1 MKQEKIIVWSDIL
14 ATQMNH
20 WTLFSIAAM
29 ASIIAGVTT
38 PPVALWLFSGLVPV
52 FFFFIRRYTNTFA
65 VMALS
70 HTICLALFFFLPFP
84 NFPTKVMFCLYG
96 IGLFINSFII
106 RLRTK
111 ERLDEAISPPVAV
124 GIIAVSLFALY
135 YQERPGFDVYYI
147 AMAAIYFIGYYIRY
161 YLQHYLYF
169 MTVNANSTG
178 YIPHREVFASG
189 LRLTGIFSFFAVI
202 LLILFS
208 DIGWLSELAGQL
220 KNGIIWLRE
229 HGVFAWLASL
239 FEEEYEPITN
249 QGNNSEPLS
258 SGFMPLEMGEPGLFW
273 VALEKVTMTVVP
285 IVIAC
290 LLCFALFQFI
300 KMVKEIFRKKRM
312 LAEETDGESIRDIRE
327 TYEVKKEKGKQKD
340 LFAFLSPA
348 ERIRRIYKQRIWTK
362 RTVLAAKGNVHPLHT
377 YTARECGLLLSE
389 NELAAVYE
397 KARYSNAKCTR
408 DDVKRASVKNGT
420 AG

>member
-20 WTLFSIAAM
+20 WTLFSITAM
-29 ASIIAGVTT
+29 ASIIAGVTA
-38 PPVALWLFSGLVPV
+38 PPVALWFFCGLVPI
-52 FFFFIRRYTNTFA
+52 FFFFVRRYTNGFF

-70 HTICLALFFFLPFP
+70 HIICLALFFFLPYP
-84 NFPTKVMFCLYG
+84 NFAAKVMFCLYG
-96 IGLFINSFII
+96 IGLFINSFVI
-106 RLRTK
+106 RLRKK
-111 ERLDEAISPPVAV
+111 ERLDEAISPPAAV

-147 AMAAIYFIGYYIRY
+147 AMAAIYFICFYIRY

-169 MTVNANSTG
+169 MAVNANSTG
-178 YIPHREVFASG
+178 YIPHKEIFASG

-202 LLILFS
+202 LLVLFS
-208 DIGWLSELAGQL
+208 DIGWLSELAGLL
-220 KNGIIWLRE
+220 KKGIIWLRE

-239 FEEEYEPITN
+239 FESKYEPLTP
-249 QGNNSEPLS
+249 QGNNTEQTS
-258 SGFMPLEMGEPGLFW
+258 SGFMPLEPGEPGLFW
-273 VALEKVTMTVVP
+273 VVLEKITMTVVP
-285 IVIAC
+285 IVTVC

-300 KMVKEIFRKKRM
+300 KMVKMIFRKKRM
-312 LAEETDGESIRDIRE
+312 LAEATDGESIRDIRE
-327 TYEVKKEKGKQKD
+327 TYEVKKEKGKQKEF
-340 LFAFLSPA
+340 FAFLSPA

-362 RTVLAAKGNVHPLHT
+362 RTSLAAKGNSHPLHT
-377 YTARECGLLLSE
+377 YTARECGLILSE
-389 NELAAVYE
+389 NELALVYE

-408 DDVKRASVKNGT
+408 DDVKRASAKNGT

>member
-1 MKQEKIIVWSDIL
+1 MKQEKIIAWSDIL

-29 ASIIAGVTT
+29 ASIIAGVTA
-38 PPVALWLFSGLVPV
+38 PPVVLWLFCGLIPI
-52 FFFFIRRYTNTFA
+52 FFFFIRRYTNGFFT
-65 VMALS
+65 MALS
-70 HTICLALFFFLPFP
+70 HTVCLVLFFFLPYP
-84 NFPTKVMFCLYG
+84 NLITKIMFCLYG
-96 IGLFINSFII
+96 IGLFINSFVI

-111 ERLDEAISPPVAV
+111 ERLDEAIPPPAAV
-124 GIIAVSLFALY
+124 GIIAVPLFVLY
-135 YQERPGFDVYYI
+135 YQEHPGFDIYYI
-147 AMAAIYFIGYYIRY
+147 AMAAIYFICYYIRY

-178 YIPHREVFASG
+178 YIPHKEIFASG
-189 LRLTGIFSFFAVI
+189 IRLTGIFSFFAVI
-202 LLILFS
+202 LLVLFS
-208 DIGWLSELAGQL
+208 DIGWLSSLARQL

-239 FEEEYEPITN
+239 FDKEYEPMTN
-249 QGNNSEPLS
+249 QGNNAEQLS
-258 SGFMPLEMGEPGLFW
+258 SGFMPLELGEPGLFW
-273 VALEKVTMTVVP
+273 VVLEKATLIIVP

-300 KMVKEIFRKKRM
+300 KMIKEIFRKKRM
-312 LAEETDGESIRDIRE
+312 IDEETSGKSIRDIRE
-327 TYEVKKEKGKQKD
+327 TYEIKKEKGAQKEF
-340 LFAFLSPA
+340 FAFLSPA

-362 RTVLAAKGNVHPLHT
+362 RAGLNAKGNVNPLHT

-389 NELAAVYE
+389 NELALVYE
-397 KARYSNAKCTR
+397 KARYSDAKCTR
-408 DDVKRASVKNGT
+408 DDVKRASAKNGT

>member
-1 MKQEKIIVWSDIL
+1 MNREKIIVWSDIL

-20 WTLFSIAAM
+20 WTLFSIVSM
-29 ASIIAGVTT
+29 ASIMAGVTA
-38 PPVALWLFSGLVPV
+38 PPVALWFFCGLAPV
-52 FFFFIRRYTNTFA
+52 FFFFIRRYTNGFA

-70 HTICLALFFFLPFP
+70 HIICLVLFFFLPYP
-84 NFPTKVMFCLYG
+84 NLAAKAIFCLYG
-96 IGLFINSFII
+96 FGLFINSFII

-111 ERLDEAISPPVAV
+111 ERLDEAIAPPAAI
-124 GIIAVSLFALY
+124 GIIAVTLFILH

-147 AMAAIYFIGYYIRY
+147 SMAAIYFIGYYIRC

-178 YIPHREVFASG
+178 YIPHKEIFASG
-189 LRLTGIFSFFAVI
+189 IRLTGIFSLFAVI
-202 LLILFS
+202 LLVLFS

-239 FEEEYEPITN
+239 FDKEYEPITN
-249 QGNNSEPLS
+249 QGNNAEQLS
-258 SGFMPLEMGEPGLFW
+258 SGFMPLEPGEPGLFW
-273 VALEKVTMTVVP
+273 VVLEKATMIIVP

-312 LAEETDGESIRDIRE
+312 LVEATDGESIRDIRE

-340 LFAFLSPA
+340 LFAFLTPA
-348 ERIRRIYKQRIWTK
+348 ERIRRIYKQRIWAK
-362 RTVLAAKGNVHPLHT
+362 RASLAAKGNSHPLHA

-389 NELAAVYE
+389 NELARVYE
-397 KARYSNAKCTR
+397 KARYSDAKCTR
-408 DDVKRASVKNGT
+408 DDVKRASAKNGT